1 MNIVVLT
8 QSYYPD
14 SVSVSQ
20 HLTDFSESLV
30 KSGHRVTVLTSSYG
44 YDSDQKFAKDE
55 WQNGVKIRRIW
66 QTKFGKEYFILRA
79 FDFLTLNLSLLFVG
93 LLIKKS
99 EVDLVF
105 GSTSP
110 PFSGLVG
117 LILSKIKRTPF
128 YYWVLDLQPE
138 LSIASGLLSKN
149 STMAKLFSFFGDYL
163 IKSSTR
169 IISLDRFMTRH
180 LIEKG
185 ADISKVKELPVWPVS
200 EDQYT
205 GGRDENQFRIA
216 SNFKKRIVVMFS
228 GNHAHVHPMSS
239 LLLAAKNL
247 RSNDDILFSF
257 VGGGVRKQEISNFKR
272 EFSLDNISQHPFQP
286 RSSFHISIAASDI
299 QVVILGNG
307 QVGYTHPNKIY
318 GAMFLEKP
326 ILYIGPKESHI
337 TDILEGIPGN
347 ILVEHDDVELL
358 VEKITIFSK
367 LSLNQIKEIGDANHT
382 YAKNNF
388 SPDVILKEMVDFVE
402 ECE

>member
-1 MNIVVLT
+1 MNIIILT

-14 SVSVSQ
+14 TVSVSQ

-30 KSGHRVTVLTSSYG
+30 ESGHNVTVLTSSFG
-44 YDSDQKFAKDE
+44 YDSEQKFAKNE
-55 WQNGVKIRRIW
+55 LQNGVKIRRIW
-66 QTKFGKEYFILRA
+66 QTNFGKEIFILRA
-79 FDFLTLNLSLLFVG
+79 VNFLTFNLSLLFVG

-138 LSIASGLLSKN
+138 LSIASGLLPKN
-149 STMAKLFSFFGDYL
+149 SLMAKLFSFFGSSL

-169 IISLDRFMTRH
+169 IISLDRFMTRY

-185 ADISKVKELPVWPVS
+185 ADRSKIKELPVWPVS
-200 EDQYT
+200 EGQYI
-205 GGRDENQFRIA
+205 GSRDENQFRIEA
-216 SNFKKRIVVMFS
+216 NFNKRIVIMFS
-228 GNHAHVHPMSS
+228 GNHAHVHSLS
-239 LLLAAKNL
+239 TLLLAAKNL
-247 RSNDDILFSF
+247 RSNDDILFAF
-257 VGGGVRKQEISNFKR
+257 VGGGVRKQDVSNFKF
-272 EFSLDNISQHPFQP
+272 ENSLDNITQHPFQP

-307 QVGYTHPNKIY
+307 LVGFTHPNKIY
-318 GAMFLEKP
+318 GAMFLRKP
-326 ILYIGPKESHI
+326 ILYIGPKESHA
-337 TDILEGIPGN
+337 TDILEEIPGN
-347 ILVEHDDVELL
+347 ILVEHDDVDLL

-367 LSLNQIKEIGDANHT
+367 LSLNQIKEIGDANYT

-388 SPDVILKEMVDFVE
+388 NPDVLLKEMIDFVE
-402 ECE
+402 EYE